1 MSKSI
6 VIAAAAS
13 VDLEPAPISPDWI
26 LAGAPEAR
34 TRVVAK
40 SHDRTS
46 YVMVWECT
54 PGRFNWHYTQD
65 EELVVISGEVF
76 ITTETG
82 EERRLGPG
90 DWALF
95 PARSS
100 ATWRVTERF
109 RKVAFFREPIPRP
122 LAFCLRAWN
131 KLLRVGGLLSTS
143 WHLAYSMVWQFA
155 ADVGPLLV

>member
-6 VIAAAAS
+6 VIATAAS
-13 VDLEPAPISPDWI
+13 LDLEPAPISPDWI

-34 TRVVAK
+34 NRIMAK

-122 LAFCLRAWN
+122 LAFCLRAWK
-131 KLLRVGGLLSTS
+131 KLLRAGGLLCTS
-143 WHLAYSMVWQFA
+143 GHLTSAFVWQFA
-155 ADVGPLLV
+155 DLGLALV

>member
-46 YVMVWECT
+46 YVMVWECA
-54 PGRFNWHYTQD
+54 PGRFKWHYTQD

-143 WHLAYSMVWQFA
+143 GHLTSAFVWQFA
-155 ADVGPLLV
+155 DLGLALV

>member
-6 VIAAAAS
+6 MIATASS

-26 LAGAPEAR
+26 LAGTPEAR
-34 TRVVAK
+34 NRVVAK

-100 ATWRVTERF
+100 ATWRVTQRV
-109 RKVAFFREPIPRP
+109 RKVAVFRVPIPRP
-122 LAFCLRAWN
+122 LAFCLRAWD
-131 KLLRVGGLLSTS
+131 KLLRVGGLLSAS
-143 WHLAYSMVWQFA
+143 GHLTYAVVSQFA
-155 ADVGPLLV
+155 ADAGRLLV